1 LKGERELLAAF
12 ERYRAGSPGVCL
24 QGLAQMFSDLHLLP
38 SPLSYAKIRTRFR
51 SGNGGEGQLNYSSF
65 LEALVVLARF
75 SFPDL
80 KGDSTDKLI
89 AAMRQL
95 LPAPSAH
102 ITSVLDQGD
111 SSLHD
116 DDDYKTENVDRVPSL
131 KLSAVA
137 KGSAGKSD
145 DVDGL
150 DEALR
155 RVKQDA
161 QRKLQ
166 KLAEEFAGWLQFL
179 M

>member
-1 LKGERELLAAF
+1 MG
-12 ERYRAGSPGVCL
+12 L

-38 SPLSYAKIRTRFR
+38 SPLSYAQIRTRFR
-51 SGNGGEGQLNYSSF
+51 SGNGGQDQLNYSSF

-75 SFPDL
+75 GFLSDL
-80 KGDSTDKLI
+80 EGNSTDKLI

-102 ITSVLDQGD
+102 ITSVLVQGD
-111 SSLHD
+111 SSLD
-116 DDDYKTENVDRVPSL
+116 DDDDCKTENVDRVPAL
-131 KLSAVA
+131 KLSAVV
-137 KGSAGKSD
+137 KGSAGKSSESD

-150 DEALR
+150 DAALR
-155 RVKQDA
+155 RVKRDA
-161 QRKLQ
+161 QMKLQ